1 MLLQWR
7 QDTQVAL
14 YAPSVVIANITLNH
28 LNQCL
33 LVGKSSA
40 IVALTF
46 QNAPESFHG
55 AVVDAVCHAGHTL
68 CHTGLF
74 NFVMESTVRVLVS
87 PVAVKKR
94 MRVGI
99 FPDSFV
105 KGFEYERIVITSAD
119 FESHDAP
126 VIEI

>member
-14 YAPSVVIANITLNH
+14 YAPGVVIVDITLNH

-40 IVALTF
+40 VVAFTL
-46 QNAPESFHG
+46 QNTPKSFHG
-55 AVVDAVCHAGHTL
+55 AVVDAVRHTGHTL
-68 CHTGLF
+68 CHTSLF

-87 PVAVKKR
+87 PVAVEQR

-99 FPDSFV
+99 FLDSFV
-105 KGFEYERIVITSAD
+105 KGFEYERIVIASTN

-126 VIEI
+126 VTEV